1 MGEPLSSDFE
11 TLWNDG
17 EFRLSRSAKAGAS
30 CPVLVL
36 TSAVDQPAPSSSARL
51 EHAYDLRSE
60 LDPSWA
66 ARPLEL
72 IHDHGKPALV
82 IEDHGGEALA
92 RVVGKPWEFDLILRT
107 AVGIN
112 AALELLHEG

>member
-1 MGEPLSSDFE
+1 LGSGIAISSDFE

-36 TSAVDQPAPSSSARL
+36 TFAVDRPAPRSSARL
-51 EHAYDLRSE
+51 QHAYDLRSE

-72 IHDHGKPALV
+72 IHDHGKPALI
-82 IEDHGGEALA
+82 IEDHGGETLA
-92 RVVGKPWEFDLILRT
+92 RLLGKPWELDLFLRV
-107 AVGIN
+107 AIGIT
-112 AALELLHEG
+112 AALGFAW

>member
-1 MGEPLSSDFE
+1 MIFWSGKPLSSDLE

-82 IEDHGGEALA
+82 IEDHGGGGAGA
-92 RVVGKPWEFDLILRT
+92 PVGKT
-107 AVGIN
+107 GG
-112 AALELLHEG
+112 AA

>member
-1 MGEPLSSDFE
+1 MERRGVPPAGEP
-11 TLWNDG
+11 
-17 EFRLSRSAKAGAS
+17 KAGAS

-51 EHAYDLRSE
+51 KHAYDLRSE

-82 IEDHGGEALA
+82 SFKSAVAHSGPVCNGLLQSHRSSLSASCIFRCPGL
-92 RVVGKPWEFDLILRT
+92 WE
-107 AVGIN
+107 
-112 AALELLHEG
+112 